1 MFVIYGFYR
10 FGQKR
15 VGYRNDFC
23 LTCKSESLAEQWRS
37 FNCGHLFFVPLIPF
51 GFVNRWLCPV
61 CKNDPHIRFGSR
73 SFRILLT
80 SVFGFVT
87 LIPLIGLGFYYFSP
101 PRLED
106 VENASKEGP
115 GIIWAVAGVFGSIF
129 ACLLA
134 WTLRYSDES
143 LYEQLRLVKPA
154 RLDVCPYC
162 DQRLN
167 DEGFCGACQL
177 KRYDVNDLRR

>member
-51 GFVNRWLCPV
+51 GFVNRWLCPT
-61 CKNDPHIRFGSR
+61 CKLNPHYPPSSKGYKVLVTTLVGIITAL
-73 SFRILLT
+73 IL
-80 SVFGFVT
+80 FVT
-87 LIPLIGLGFYYFSP
+87 IYSLVVPRSPDSPRRTPADDVPIWIMAIIFS
-101 PRLED
+101 
-106 VENASKEGP
+106 G
-115 GIIWAVAGVFGSIF
+115 IF
-129 ACLLA
+129 AFCVR
-134 WTLRYSDES
+134 WTRKHTVPLD
-143 LYEQLRLVKPA
+143 LTEQLRQVKPA